1 MGRAHPHSFLC
12 LGQLGCRGQILLA
25 VLFSAAERELCDS
38 NTVQLYPLW
47 ASRIFSALHTW
58 QEVWTAYPQ
67 HQSSSFSLWPSTF
80 QRTAGSK
87 SRNRSVCLAFQISM
101 IPVGMQERVSLTF
114 SFKNNILAKS
124 LPRCLNSGTCGM
136 FWPVNEV
143 LSQCL
148 LRVSNTWL
156 TPYRGHLFLKIL
168 SWFL

>member
-1 MGRAHPHSFLC
+1 MGRAHPQSFLC
-12 LGQLGCRGQILLA
+12 LGQLGCRGQVFFA

-47 ASRIFSALHTW
+47 ASQIFSALHTW

-124 LPRCLNSGTCGM
+124 LPRCLNSGK
-136 FWPVNEV
+136 WDV
-143 LSQCL
+143 LTSQWRAQCSV
-148 LRVSNTWL
+148 RVPNTWL

>member
-1 MGRAHPHSFLC
+1 MLTHILSFVWANWVAGVRFCLLCCSQQQKGSFVTPTQFNYIHFEPHRYSLHCTTGRKC
-12 LGQLGCRGQILLA
+12 GQHTP
-25 VLFSAAERELCDS
+25 
-38 NTVQLYPLW
+38 NT
-47 ASRIFSALHTW
+47 
-58 QEVWTAYPQ
+58 
-67 HQSSSFSLWPSTF
+67 SFSLWPSTF
-80 QRTAGSK
+80 QRTTSSK
-87 SRNRSVCLAFQISM
+87 TRNSSACLAFQISM
-101 IPVGMQERVSLTF
+101 IPVGMQERLSLTF